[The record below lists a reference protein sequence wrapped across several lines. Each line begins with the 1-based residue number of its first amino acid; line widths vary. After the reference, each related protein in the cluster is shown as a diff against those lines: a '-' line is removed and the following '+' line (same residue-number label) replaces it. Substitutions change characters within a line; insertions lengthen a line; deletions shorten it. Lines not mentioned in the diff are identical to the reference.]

1 MTAPNGFRHPQ
12 VPKEE
17 FVTGPNVSV
26 DTAGM
31 AHAAQLFQD
40 ASSQSTSQLSSIN
53 TEMAALQATWT
64 GAASM
69 RFSQAMNSWE
79 DNFMVIIRKLNGMI
93 ESMGGNSQDYEKQAE
108 EAANIAGSWSTGLDG
123 I

>member
-1 MTAPNGFRHPQ
+1 MTSPNTAELTATARVLPNG
-12 VPKEE
+12 
-17 FVTGPNVSV
+17 TNVSV
-26 DTAGM
+26 DTSGM

-53 TEMAALQATWT
+53 TEMASLQATWT
-64 GAASM
+64 GAASV

-79 DNFMVIIRKLNGMI
+79 DSFMVIIRKLNGMI
-93 ESMGGNSQDYEKQAE
+93 EAMGGNAQDYEKQAD
-108 EAANIAGSWSTGLDG
+108 EAANIATSWSTGLDG

>member
-1 MTAPNGFRHPQ
+1 MAGS
-12 VPKEE
+12 
-17 FVTGPNVSV
+17 NVSV

-31 AHAAQLFQD
+31 AHAASLFQD
-40 ASSQSTSQLSSIN
+40 ASSQATSQLSSIN

-64 GAASM
+64 GAASI

-79 DNFMVIIRKLNGMI
+79 DNFMVIINKLNGMI
-93 ESMGGNSQDYEKQAE
+93 EAMGGNAQGYEQQADD
-108 EAANIAGSWSTGLDG
+108 AANIATAWSTGLDG